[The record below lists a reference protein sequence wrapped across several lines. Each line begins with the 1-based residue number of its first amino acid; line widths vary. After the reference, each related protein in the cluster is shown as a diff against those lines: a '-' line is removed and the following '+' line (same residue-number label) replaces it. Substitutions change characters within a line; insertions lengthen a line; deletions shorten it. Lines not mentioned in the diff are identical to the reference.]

1 AVGGSMIL
9 AAEVL
14 SIEQGGN
21 DDVAPLVYHNRSYH
35 RLGDHSL
42 LG

>member
-1 AVGGSMIL
+1 MAPLIL

-14 SIEQGGN
+14 SIEQGTD

-35 RLGDHSL
+35 RLDDRSL